1 VVWCT
6 WPNQV
11 TKAAGGTTLTDQIG
25 RPAYQKIADELREQ
39 IAAGDLPVGAAV
51 PSTAQLSS
59 RYKVSV
65 TVVRAAIRELREE
78 GLVIG
83 QPGKAVYVKATPEH
97 VATERVQLEGV
108 AAEVKQLRAELAD
121 VTREVDAAAI
131 EELRRELD
139 ELRRH
144 VGTVQAHLIDLYAR
158 VGQRYPH
165 DDRQAATGPAADS
178 TRNPRRS
185 GGTEATG

>member
-1 VVWCT
+1 L
-6 WPNQV
+6 P
-11 TKAAGGTTLTDQIG
+11 DQIG

-39 IAAGDLPVGAAV
+39 IAAGDVPVGAAV

-78 GLVIG
+78 GLVFG
-83 QPGKAVYVKATPEH
+83 QPGKAVYVKATPER
-97 VATERVQLEGV
+97 VAAERIELEGV

-121 VTREVDAAAI
+121 VTQQVDASAI
-131 EELRRELD
+131 EEVRRELD

-158 VGQRYPH
+158 VGQPYPR
-165 DDRQAATGPAADS
+165 DERQAATGPAADS
-178 TRNPRRS
+178 TRTARHRS
-185 GGTEATG
+185 GTEATG